1 MRESKV
7 PLEHLVLY
15 SKLRY
20 ALAVPMQDQQQN
32 VLAARVAVTLTAA
45 LGAATGLLLGC
56 VLAIPLAENRLK
68 TYMERV
74 AVQDDA
80 SLTEARSLLDTLGH
94 SANPTCSDTDLS
106 HLRDLVSGSDYVK
119 DAGRIRGGKIECSA
133 TAGRPERPIGE
144 FKAGQA
150 QADGTVIYSNLV
162 PVRDQS
168 LRRTGIQRGNV
179 FVVFG
184 SHLPELGGRLPI
196 RLAIEPYQAGTPASK
211 EASSEASS
219 DPATDEVAR
228 RGGSI
233 VATHCSPIMS
243 NCVIASMDVDD
254 ARRGESAV
262 IGGTTL
268 AGGIAGVFLGI
279 ALCSIHRRSLTLHQQ
294 LKHALAR
301 EQLRL
306 AYQPIVNLANGKI
319 VGAEA
324 LARWTRPDGV
334 SVSPGEFIKTAE
346 EHGFIGSLTNLVMRR
361 ALKEFREV
369 LIKLPDFRLNINI
382 AAADLMDP
390 QFLPMIEEAVQ
401 KANVRPS
408 SLTLEV
414 TETSAANH
422 EDALESIRVLRRMGF
437 GISIDDFGTGYSNL
451 SYLLYLSAD
460 SIKIDK
466 AFTRTIGTDAVT
478 AGILPQIIAMA
489 RTLNLAVVVEGIE
502 SPSQADYF
510 PTDKLRIYGQGWLYG
525 RPVPAGEFF
534 SLIGVTVD
542 QSGVIASP
550 ETAEIPS
557 GWRQLKR
564 GVGTAIVQ

>member
-1 MRESKV
+1 
-7 PLEHLVLY
+7 
-15 SKLRY
+15 
-20 ALAVPMQDQQQN
+20 MQDQQQN

-45 LGAATGLLLGC
+45 LGAAAGLLLGC
-56 VLAIPLAENRLK
+56 LLAIPLAENRLR

-80 SLTEARSLLDTLGH
+80 SLTEARSLLDTLRH
-94 SANPTCSDTDLS
+94 STNPACSDTDLS
-106 HLRDLVSGSDYVK
+106 NLRDLVFGSDYLK
-119 DAGRIRGGKIECSA
+119 DAGRIRGGRIECSA
-133 TAGRPERPIGE
+133 TAGRPAGTIGG
-144 FKAGQA
+144 FKAGKV
-150 QADGTVIYSNLV
+150 QADGTVIYSNLASA
-162 PVRDQS
+162 RDQS
-168 LRRTGIQRGNV
+168 LRRTGIQRGDV

-196 RLAIEPYQAGTPASK
+196 RSAIEPYPAGTPASTK
-211 EASSEASS
+211 ASSEPSS
-219 DPATDEVAR
+219 DPAPDVVER

-233 VATHCSPIMS
+233 VATHCSALMS

-254 ARRGESAV
+254 TRRGESTI
-262 IGGTTL
+262 IGATAF
-268 AGGIAGVFLGI
+268 AGGIAGIFLGI
-279 ALCSIHRRSLTLHQQ
+279 ALYSIHRRSLTLHEQ
-294 LKHALAR
+294 LKHALAH
-301 EQLRL
+301 EHLRI
-306 AYQPIVNLANGKI
+306 AYQPIVNLADGKI

-334 SVSPGEFIKTAE
+334 SISPGQFIKTAE
-346 EHGFIGSLTNLVMRR
+346 EHGFIGSLTNVVMRR
-361 ALKEFREV
+361 ALKEFSEV
-369 LIKLPDFRLNINI
+369 LNKRPDFRLNINI

-390 QFLPMIEEAVQ
+390 LFLPMIEKAIQ

-408 SLTLEV
+408 SITLEV

-478 AGILPQIIAMA
+478 AGILPQIINMA

-525 RPVPAGEFF
+525 RPVPANEFF
-534 SLIGVTVD
+534 SLIDVTVD
-542 QSGVIASP
+542 QPSVVASP
-550 ETAEIPS
+550 ETAEVPS
-557 GWRQLKR
+557 GWRQLKG
-564 GVGTAIVQ
+564 GVGTATVQ

>member
-1 MRESKV
+1 
-7 PLEHLVLY
+7 
-15 SKLRY
+15 
-20 ALAVPMQDQQQN
+20 MQDQQQN
-32 VLAARVAVTLTAA
+32 VLAARVTVTMTAA
-45 LGAATGLLLGC
+45 LGAGAGLLLGC
-56 VLAIPLAENRLK
+56 VLAIPLAENRLQA
-68 TYMERV
+68 YMDRV
-74 AVQDDA
+74 AIQDDA
-80 SLTEARSLLDTLGH
+80 SLSEARSLLDTLQH
-94 SANPTCSDTDLS
+94 SASPACSDTELNN
-106 HLRDLVSGSDYVK
+106 LRAMVYGSDYLK
-119 DAGRIRGGKIECSA
+119 DAGRIRGGRVECSA

-144 FKAGQA
+144 FKAGQT
-150 QADGTVIYSNLV
+150 QADGTVVYGNLA
-162 PVRDQS
+162 PTQDQS
-168 LRRTGIQRGNV
+168 LRRTGIQRGDV

-196 RLAIEPYQAGTPASK
+196 RWAIEPYPAS
-211 EASSEASS
+211 SGTASS
-219 DPATDEVAR
+219 DPPSDATSDEVGR
-228 RGGSI
+228 RGGTIIAS
-233 VATHCSPIMS
+233 HCSAMMS
-243 NCVIASMDVDD
+243 NCVVASMDVDD
-254 ARRGESAV
+254 ARRVESTI
-262 IGGTTL
+262 IGATSV

-279 ALCSIHRRSLTLHQQ
+279 ALCGIHRRSLTLHQQ
-294 LKHALAR
+294 LRHALAH
-301 EQLRL
+301 EQLHL
-306 AYQPIVNLANGKI
+306 AYQPIVNLADGKI

-346 EHGFIGSLTNLVMRR
+346 EHGFIGSVTNLVLRR

-369 LIKLPDFRLNINI
+369 LDKLPDFRLNINI

-390 QFLPMIEEAVQ
+390 LFLPMIAEAVQ
-401 KANVRPS
+401 NANVRPS
-408 SLTLEV
+408 SITLEV

-466 AFTRTIGTDAVT
+466 AFTRTIGSDAVT
-478 AGILPQIIAMA
+478 VGILPQIIAMA

-510 PTDKLRIYGQGWLYG
+510 PTDKLRIFGQGWLYG

-542 QSGVIASP
+542 QPSVAASP
-550 ETAEIPS
+550 EAAGIPS
-557 GWRQLKR
+557 GWRQLKH
-564 GVGTAIVQ
+564 GVGTATIQ

>member
-1 MRESKV
+1 M
-7 PLEHLVLY
+7 P
-15 SKLRY
+15 
-20 ALAVPMQDQQQN
+20 DQQQN
-32 VLAARVAVTLTAA
+32 VFAVRVAVTLMAA
-45 LGAATGLLLGC
+45 LGAVAGLLLGC
-56 VLAIPLAENRLK
+56 ALAIPLAESRLK

-80 SLTEARSLLDTLGH
+80 SLSEARTLLDTLGH
-94 SANPTCSDTDLS
+94 SANPACSDADLS
-106 HLRDLVSGSDYVK
+106 NLRDLVFGSDYLK
-119 DAGRIRGGKIECSA
+119 DAGRIRGGRIECSA
-133 TAGRPERPIGE
+133 TASRSVQPVGE
-144 FKAGQA
+144 FKAGKA
-150 QADGTVIYSNLV
+150 QADGTIIYSNLAS
-162 PVRDQS
+162 VRDQS

-196 RLAIEPYQAGTPASK
+196 RSAIQPYKASTPASSQ
-211 EASSEASS
+211 ASLDASAEPAS
-219 DPATDEVAR
+219 DQVVL
-228 RGGSI
+228 RGNSI
-233 VATHCSPIMS
+233 VATHCSAIMS

-254 ARRGESAV
+254 ARRGESIIIGATAV
-262 IGGTTL
+262 
-268 AGGIAGVFLGI
+268 AGGIAGIFLGI
-279 ALCSIHRRSLTLHQQ
+279 ALCGIHRRSLTLHEQ
-294 LKHALAR
+294 LKHALAH
-301 EQLRL
+301 EHLRI
-306 AYQPIVNLANGKI
+306 AYQPIVNLADGKI

-334 SVSPGEFIKTAE
+334 SISPGQFIKSAE
-346 EHGFIGSLTNLVMRR
+346 EHGFIGSLTNVVMRR
-361 ALKEFREV
+361 ALKEFSEV
-369 LIKLPDFRLNINI
+369 LNKRPDFRLNINI

-390 QFLPMIEEAVQ
+390 LFLPMIEKAVQ

-408 SLTLEV
+408 SITLEV

-451 SYLLYLSAD
+451 SYLLYLSVD

-478 AGILPQIIAMA
+478 AGILPQIINMA

-534 SLIGVTVD
+534 RLIGVEGDLAV
-542 QSGVIASP
+542 VPAASP
-550 ETAEIPS
+550 ETEEVP
-557 GWRQLKR
+557 GDWRQLKH
-564 GVGTAIVQ
+564 GVGTPTFR